1 MNLTL
6 LAIFAIM
13 TILANFSQIRLELTY
28 FTGKEAISNTVE
40 PR

>member
-13 TILANFSQIRLELTY
+13 TILVNFSQIKLELTY